1 MASKNRNLFRITRF
15 ILLKLPYAMGLLAK
29 LRIPAKR
36 VLIIK
41 TDAIGDY
48 ILFRNFLEILHASSK
63 FKNHRVTLLGN
74 ELWKDL
80 ALKYDSAFV
89 DDFIFTTVEDLYFS
103 PLKTLKLGWRIFR
116 SNYAVVLQPS
126 STRLLMTDGLAA
138 LTAAKEVIGFE
149 SDYEGILPKYKLK
162 TDQFYSLRLA
172 LPPFIDFEFERSKY
186 FFETVLS
193 EKLSINGP
201 SIPYEKAAG
210 DYLVIFPGAGK
221 LTRTWDPQKFIGL
234 IKLIR
239 QHSAKAIYL
248 AGSCAET
255 GTAAYIT
262 ENLPSG
268 NVINLVG
275 KTALPELVRLIG
287 NAASVIANETSALH
301 IAAATQTRS
310 VCVLGGGHFGRFAPY
325 PQHIE
330 NRPLCVYQEMDC
342 YRCNWN
348 CRYNTDPGEAFPC
361 ISAVALS
368 EVWDAVH
375 QLL

>member
-1 MASKNRNLFRITRF
+1 
-15 ILLKLPYAMGLLAK
+15 MGLLAK

-221 LTRTWDPQKFIGL
+221 LTRTWDPEKFIGL

-248 AGSCAET
+248 AGNCAET

-287 NAASVIANETSALH
+287 NAALVIANETSALH

-330 NRPLCVYQEMDC
+330 SRPLCVYQEMDC

-375 QLL
+375 HLL